1 MKKLVILCFFVICIA
16 MGIIFNNS
24 LALADGEKSI
34 CEPEIRTYYFS
45 EASNSK
51 TGGTTTWDTYFD
63 YDLPEGAEIV
73 NIEVTAQHSMT
84 QSEFMDYIELLNR
97 PDCEV
102 LDSGTKVCSADGKYT
117 NYGTGYWHDI
127 SFVTD
132 YEGYYANDVILP
144 NSLNITFA
152 DVSNGQIKSTISRS
166 WASPTDYIK
175 NKIDTETNYMYTI
188 PATAVVKIEYMA
200 DECSTPPENICEAG
214 ESSDIPGELSCSN
227 GSYSE
232 NKNVNINMNRT
243 IDDSN
248 SEELDYYTKYKGDK
262 ESCTTEL
269 SEKITGLVTV
279 SQQGNANFALNP
291 VKQYSGGGFDFNIKY
306 SSRASYSICDS
317 LQYEITEWYPVY
329 KCPAISSDINKDRY
343 SDYTTTEETSYGD
356 GILNG
361 TECSYSVTTTVTNSF
376 SYSLYMDDQEYYEED
391 VCEGNRITC
400 KYASTCYCEV
410 DSDSSRY
417 DGDADFDHC
426 DKESTVYNCSGGNP
440 AYDCSNSSEEIKM
453 LSEEMAS
460 HISYPDFSVNS
471 EVKSRDSNDEK
482 ATGMV
487 SMNGEWT
494 IEHGNVSQWYP
505 DTMITFSAWY
515 ELGKACINA
524 KTADVRYISK
534 DSNCD
539 SNEEIDG
546 GFLYYIPLKEK
557 TGTNF
562 PVEVYIQELSIVNIM
577 NWQLNYKCGVDC
589 QQKLFDLDK
598 GGYLYYFRPI
608 SLTEPFPNRD
618 PGVNWINW
626 ISDRKN
632 KERLEDTYSTQNNL
646 EYTVTLTLDDI
657 NAIKE
662 HNANSERGYLDYSIN
677 INGDSSFIQSSNVFI
692 LGNPN
697 YSGLGVYDPEDDKQ

>member
-1 MKKLVILCFFVICIA
+1 MPGPKTHDIFYKSLKGKLNKRTLDSFPNYDQYNIFVQGHDFLI
-16 MGIIFNNS
+16 
-24 LALADGEKSI
+24 
-34 CEPEIRTYYFS
+34 YYDFY
-45 EASNSK
+45 NSK
-51 TGGTTTWDTYFD
+51 VRD
-63 YDLPEGAEIV
+63 A
-73 NIEVTAQHSMT
+73 NIENSIHLQEHKF
-84 QSEFMDYIELLNR
+84 QEFVYNYLYIAKESGALEKEDVRLFIGPGYIMHHLLDAYTHPQIIYYAGDHTKN
-97 PDCEV
+97 PEYKTWYHGILENL
-102 LDSGTKVCSADGKYT
+102 LDVYMMET
-117 NYGTGYWHDI
+117 
-127 SFVTD
+127 
-132 YEGYYANDVILP
+132 YEGKNAKTYKVYKDFQIDEALI
-144 NSLNITFA
+144 
-152 DVSNGQIKSTISRS
+152 SNALI
-166 WASPTDYIK
+166 
-175 NKIDTETNYMYTI
+175 
-188 PATAVVKIEYMA
+188 
-200 DECSTPPENICEAG
+200 
-214 ESSDIPGELSCSN
+214 
-227 GSYSE
+227 
-232 NKNVNINMNRT
+232 RT
-243 IDDSN
+243 IDESSRD
-248 SEELDYYTKYKGDK
+248 ELSYYTKHTDKGT
-262 ESCTTEL
+262 CTTEL
-269 SEKITGLVTV
+269 SEKIKGLVTV
-279 SQQGNANFALNP
+279 SQIGNANFALNP
-291 VKQYSGGGFDFNIKY
+291 IKQYSGGGFDFNINY

-329 KCPAISSDINKDRY
+329 TCPTKADISGPMQNYGS
-343 SDYTTTEETSYGD
+343 YTTSSSTSYGN

-361 TECSYSVTTTVTNSF
+361 NQCTYNPVSTTTITFRQSDYIVNRQYYNNVCGGSVISCSGLCSCKIFSMKPSVT
-376 SYSLYMDDQEYYEED
+376 
-391 VCEGNRITC
+391 
-400 KYASTCYCEV
+400 
-410 DSDSSRY
+410 
-417 DGDADFDHC
+417 GDANQVGC
-426 DKESTVYNCSGGNP
+426 ASETTTYNCSGGNP
-440 AYDCSNSSEEIKM
+440 AYNCSNSSEEIKM

-626 ISDRKN
+626 ISVRQN
-632 KERLEDTYSTQNNL
+632 QERLKDTYSTVNNL
-646 EYTVTLTLDDI
+646 EYTVTLTLNDI
-657 NAIKE
+657 NTIKE
-662 HNANSERGYLDYSIN
+662 YNKNSNRGYLDYSIN
-677 INGDSSFIQSSNVFI
+677 INGESSFIKSSNVFS